1 MSSDNPYPPYGSSL
15 REAKLQLWRQGS
27 GSYCWGFYVYRTT
40 YDDQELWERY
50 LTYIYQCIDNT
61 LKFQSKFDRERLR
74 RHFRLTIIEDPS
86 LANVSPEYVRQKF
99 MKWVSSLPPRGDQP
113 GGDQQGEL
121 PPEDHRDPIRF
132 AYPLYVDSEC
142 LNSLLAHDKEL
153 EKTGY
158 EFAAHRLV
166 FIKAINA
173 EQPQVHSGAE
183 VDDDD
188 EDEEAD
194 ESEKNDDEE
203 KEDDENNGHEEVT
216 DDPGFYWMLVTCRYL
231 GVYWEIMGLGGQWER
246 QSSSFRHPQKR
257 PWKEI

>member
-1 MSSDNPYPPYGSSL
+1 N
-15 REAKLQLWRQGS
+15 
-27 GSYCWGFYVYRTT
+27 
-40 YDDQELWERY
+40 
-50 LTYIYQCIDNT
+50 
-61 LKFQSKFDRERLR
+61 
-74 RHFRLTIIEDPS
+74 
-86 LANVSPEYVRQKF
+86 
-99 MKWVSSLPPRGDQP
+99 
-113 GGDQQGEL
+113 QQGEV
-121 PPEDHRDPIRF
+121 PPEDHQDPIRF

-158 EFAAHRLV
+158 ELAAHRLV

-183 VDDDD
+183 VEDDDD

-203 KEDDENNGHEEVT
+203 KEGDENNGHEEVT
-216 DDPGFYWMLVTCRYL
+216 DDPEFYWMLVTCRYL